1 MSQGTMPLQFMRWRA
16 LLFRIIT
23 ALCFDDALDEYRGS
37 IRSTIKIIKLAVEQ
51 QEWVKV
57 LYDLTGIFWS
67 IDGRVIFRYFV
78 RSLMKE
84 LDMRLLMKELFMG
97 VGFAKPNEYLRDVM
111 RLSWYLV
118 TNYNSRIDSL
128 DEVRHIY
135 ELLAIIIP
143 YWSTFMQ
150 QP

>member
-1 MSQGTMPLQFMRWRA
+1 
-16 LLFRIIT
+16 
-23 ALCFDDALDEYRGS
+23 
-37 IRSTIKIIKLAVEQ
+37 
-51 QEWVKV
+51 
-57 LYDLTGIFWS
+57 
-67 IDGRVIFRYFV
+67 
-78 RSLMKE
+78 MKE